1 MEVYKQ
7 LDSIPFTNGNV
18 VTIGTFDGCHRGH
31 QDIIKKVTS
40 HANSIDGKSVIIT
53 FDPHP
58 RHVLQTKDKLPI
70 LMHIDKKLEIF
81 KSLGLDIALI
91 IPFDK
96 NFSKMDASTFLKT
109 IIIDNFDPDSI
120 IVGYDHHFGFNR
132 DGSPDFLK
140 EFGLNNGFEVQ
151 IIGPVSDENIIISS
165 THIRE
170 LIRNGYVRRASFE
183 LGWVFGFKAKVVHG
197 SGRGAELGFP
207 TANFVPEEENQLV
220 PANGVYFIRGRINGE
235 NLYGM
240 CNLGVRP
247 TFNETDFVMEVH
259 FFDMSSNDIYGI
271 LIVVEFLERIR
282 DEKRFSSPEELKK
295 QLMRDKDTCIKLM
308 KKYN

>member
-151 IIGPVSDENIIISS
+151 IVGPVSDENIIISS

-207 TANFVPEEENQLV
+207 TANFIPEEENQLV

-259 FFDMSSNDIYGI
+259 FFDLSSNDIYGM

-295 QLMRDKDTCIKLM
+295 QLIRDKDTCIKLM

>member
-151 IIGPVSDENIIISS
+151 IVGPVSDENIIISS

-197 SGRGAELGFP
+197 SGRGTELGFP
-207 TANFVPEEENQLV
+207 TANFIPEEENQLV
-220 PANGVYFIRGRINGE
+220 PVNGVYFIRGRINGE

-259 FFDMSSNDIYGI
+259 FFDLSSNDIYGM

-282 DEKRFSSPEELKK
+282 DEKRFSNPEELKK

>member
-40 HANSIDGKSVIIT
+40 HANSIDRKSVIIT

-96 NFSKMDASTFLKT
+96 NFSKIDASTFLKT

-151 IIGPVSDENIIISS
+151 IVGPVSDENIIISS

-207 TANFVPEEENQLV
+207 TANFIPEEENQLV

-259 FFDMSSNDIYGI
+259 FFDLSSNDIYGM

>member
-151 IIGPVSDENIIISS
+151 IVGPVSDENIIISS

-207 TANFVPEEENQLV
+207 TANFIPEEENQLV

-259 FFDMSSNDIYGI
+259 FFDMSSNDIYGM

-282 DEKRFSSPEELKK
+282 DEKRFSNPEELKK
-295 QLMRDKDTCIKLM
+295 QLIRDKDTCIKLM

>member
-40 HANSIDGKSVIIT
+40 HANSINGKSVIIT

-96 NFSKMDASTFLKT
+96 NFSQMDASTFLKT

-151 IIGPVSDENIIISS
+151 IVGPVSDENIIISS

-207 TANFVPEEENQLV
+207 TANFIPEEENQLV

-259 FFDMSSNDIYGI
+259 FFDMSSNDIYGM

-282 DEKRFSSPEELKK
+282 DEKRFSNPEELKK
-295 QLMRDKDTCIKLM
+295 QLIRDKDTCIKLM
-308 KKYN
+308 EKYN

>member
-151 IIGPVSDENIIISS
+151 IVGPVSDENIIISS

-197 SGRGAELGFP
+197 SGRGTELGFP
-207 TANFVPEEENQLV
+207 TANFIPEEENQLV

-259 FFDMSSNDIYGI
+259 FFDLSSNDIYGM

-295 QLMRDKDTCIKLM
+295 QLIRDKDTCIKLM

>member
-40 HANSIDGKSVIIT
+40 HANSIDRKSVIIT

-96 NFSKMDASTFLKT
+96 NFSKIDASTFLKT

-151 IIGPVSDENIIISS
+151 IVGPVSDENIIISS

-207 TANFVPEEENQLV
+207 TANFIPEEENQLV

-259 FFDMSSNDIYGI
+259 FFDMSSNDIYGM

-282 DEKRFSSPEELKK
+282 DEKRFSNPEELKK

>member
-31 QDIIKKVTS
+31 QDIIKKVTY

-197 SGRGAELGFP
+197 SGRGTELGFP
-207 TANFVPEEENQLV
+207 TANFIPEEENQLV

-259 FFDMSSNDIYGI
+259 FFDLSSNDIYGM

-282 DEKRFSSPEELKK
+282 DEKRFSNPEELKK

>member
-151 IIGPVSDENIIISS
+151 IVGPVSDENIIISS

-207 TANFVPEEENQLV
+207 TANFIPEEENQLV

-259 FFDMSSNDIYGI
+259 FFDMSSNDIYGM

-282 DEKRFSSPEELKK
+282 DEKRFSNPEELKN
-295 QLMRDKDTCIKLM
+295 QLIRDKDTCIKLM
-308 KKYN
+308 EKYN

>member
-109 IIIDNFDPDSI
+109 IIIDNFDPHSV

-151 IIGPVSDENIIISS
+151 IVGPVSDENIIISS

-207 TANFVPEEENQLV
+207 TANFIPEEENQLV

-259 FFDMSSNDIYGI
+259 FFDMSSNDIYGM

-282 DEKRFSSPEELKK
+282 DEKRFSNPEELKN
-295 QLMRDKDTCIKLM
+295 QLIRDKDTCIKLM

>member
-40 HANSIDGKSVIIT
+40 HANSTDGKSVIIT

-151 IIGPVSDENIIISS
+151 IVGPVSDENIIISS

-207 TANFVPEEENQLV
+207 TANFIPEEENQLV

-259 FFDMSSNDIYGI
+259 FFDLSSNDIYGM

-282 DEKRFSSPEELKK
+282 DEKRFSNPEELKK
-295 QLMRDKDTCIKLM
+295 QLIRDKDTCIKLM